1 LNENSSTKAK
11 YDTVKNELK
20 SHGHPSTR
28 IMPNGNQ
35 RNIEEARSEL
45 LRHYESFHKS
55 FFI

>member
-20 SHGHPSTR
+20 AHGHPSTR